1 MIARLIAATFIGI
14 VSCPVAAADN
24 TRSCQGNIETSTK
37 TIVQAGVSYKL
48 NYEISG
54 QSAKVRFAGREFE
67 ANVEFGKSWKGPWIK
82 RMDEKVYFSFLPED
96 GGTIKFQFEPDRWF
110 SGNC

>member
-1 MIARLIAATFIGI
+1 MTVRLIAVALAG
-14 VSCPVAAADN
+14 VVLCPVAAAEV
-24 TRSCQGNIETSTK
+24 TRLCQGNIETFAK
-37 TIVQAGVSYKL
+37 KVVQTGVSYKL

-67 ANVEFGKSWKGPWIK
+67 ARVELGKSWKGPWVK
-82 RMDEKVYFSFLPED
+82 KMDENIYFSYLPED